1 MANDFNSIKRNNDFK
16 SIKRNKTN
24 IPNEQKYLKNIT
36 FNKMEI

>member
-24 IPNEQKYLKNIT
+24 IPNEQK
-36 FNKMEI
+36 